1 MTLGQDKSKSE
12 LIAELKKAR
21 ERNFSLE
28 NQLKAQQENFRKNEY
43 LLQNVFDAIQD
54 GISVL
59 DKDMNIIRVNEW
71 IESTHQADMP
81 ILGRKCYEVYQKR
94 NSPCP
99 WCPVLKCFSTGELQI
114 EEVQVPL
121 GNDSCKWIELSALP
135 IKDDYGRIIRAI
147 EYTKDITLRH
157 HAEQRLLK
165 AKEQAETAN
174 QAKSEFLANM
184 SHEIRTPLNG
194 IIGMLQLIESTNLD
208 QEQSEYV
215 DMADK
220 STKRL
225 NRLLS
230 DILDL
235 SKIEADKMEL
245 RETELQ
251 LSEIMQSIKDI
262 FTQVCQKNENS
273 LSINLDQSI
282 PDRLIGDNTRL
293 TQILFNLVGNAS
305 KYTQKG
311 QVAVESYKL
320 ANAEPGQYRILFKI
334 SDTGQGIAD
343 DMLDKALK
351 KFTQTYKSSSF
362 NSKQFEGAGLG
373 LALVRR
379 LLGLMKGN
387 MSIVSQEGHG
397 TTVYVSLPFL
407 IPSSVPPETEKD
419 DESTEQSLQKT
430 YKVLLADDDYISQ
443 LSTRR
448 LLEKY
453 GSSVK
458 VVENGRDAIS
468 ELEKEYFDLLLM
480 DVEMP
485 VLDGV
490 EATKQIRSSKAE
502 YQDIPIVALTA
513 YAMTGD
519 MEKFLKA
526 GMDDYIAKPV
536 DKDVLLEVIERNTSE

>member
-12 LIAELKKAR
+12 LIAELKKSR
-21 ERNFSLE
+21 EQNFNLE
-28 NQLKAQQENFRKNEY
+28 NQLKAQQESLRKNEQ
-43 LLQNVFDAIQD
+43 LLQDVFDAIQD

-59 DKDMNIIRVNEW
+59 DKDMNIIRVNKW

-94 NSPCP
+94 SSPCP

-114 EEVQVPL
+114 EKVQVPL

-135 IKDDYGRIIRAI
+135 NKNGYGRIIRAI

-157 HAEQRLLK
+157 QAEQRLLK

-174 QAKSEFLANM
+174 RAKSEFLANM

-194 IIGMLQLIESTNLD
+194 IMGMLQLIESTNLD

-235 SKIEADKMEL
+235 SKIEANKMEL
-245 RETELQ
+245 RETEFQ

-262 FTQVCQKNENS
+262 FTQVCQKNDNS
-273 LSINLDQSI
+273 LSINLDQAV
-282 PDRLIGDNTRL
+282 PDRLVGDNTRL

-311 QVAVESYKL
+311 QVDVEAYEL
-320 ANAEPGQYRILFKI
+320 ANAEPGQCRILFVI

-343 DMLDKALK
+343 DMLDKALD
-351 KFTQTYKSSSF
+351 KFTQTDKSSS
-362 NSKQFEGAGLG
+362 SYARQVEGAGLG

-397 TTVYVSLPFL
+397 TTVYVSLPFS
-407 IPSSVPPETEKD
+407 IPYPLPQETEKE
-419 DESTEQSLQKT
+419 DERTEQLLQKPP
-430 YKVLLADDDYISQ
+430 KVLLADDDPISQ

-468 ELEKEYFDLLLM
+468 EFEKEYFDLLLM

-490 EATKQIRSSKAE
+490 EATKQIRSSQSKFKN
-502 YQDIPIVALTA
+502 IPIIALTA

-519 MEKFLKA
+519 QEKFLEA

-536 DKDVLLEVIERNTSE
+536 DKDELMKVVERNV